1 MKNIL
6 LIEKYLF
13 NLTVGKETSETE
25 MDMPLVVINNIDDDD
40 FLLMMLDTTD
50 HKEYIAYLERYLTY
64 EIYFTEY
71 LIDDEQN
78 LTDCEGYLKDH

>member
-1 MKNIL
+1 
-6 LIEKYLF
+6 
-13 NLTVGKETSETE
+13 
-25 MDMPLVVINNIDDDD
+25 
-40 FLLMMLDTTD
+40 MMLETTD

>member
-1 MKNIL
+1 
-6 LIEKYLF
+6 
-13 NLTVGKETSETE
+13 
-25 MDMPLVVINNIDDDD
+25 
-40 FLLMMLDTTD
+40 MLDTCTTD

>member
-25 MDMPLVVINNIDDDD
+25 MDMPLVVINI
-40 FLLMMLDTTD
+40 LSMMMIS
-50 HKEYIAYLERYLTY
+50 YWW
-64 EIYFTEY
+64 
-71 LIDDEQN
+71 
-78 LTDCEGYLKDH
+78 C